1 MPPSL
6 IVPAGVC
13 LLGEAADFL
22 RKGKIEPIN
31 NNVIA
36 EAIQVFIEAT
46 IQAFGGDTN
55 KMYALF
61 DQFEKQQQ
69 KPQTQQPHRRNG
81 MSILGGL
88 ISSAARGL
96 QGGAEAVSALGKA
109 GVEKQI
115 KIDLAKETA
124 DIEFEK
130 NKLLKELDSN
140 LRIKEADLTK
150 QREKDFLMDTEL
162 RNMKKADRNLFRY
175 GKKRKT

>member
-1 MPPSL
+1 MIDLAKMNPEGDELTPEVIKQNIKLPANLQEAYDRIVLAGKKIIFNKDTNKLVLDAIKGEGSLGVRLGKGISTLMLLLYRESQETMPPSL

-61 DQFEKQQQ
+61 DQFEKQEQ
-69 KPQTQQPHRRNG
+69 KTQAQQP
-81 MSILGGL
+81 
-88 ISSAARGL
+88 
-96 QGGAEAVSALGKA
+96 QGGMA
-109 GVEKQI
+109 
-115 KIDLAKETA
+115 
-124 DIEFEK
+124 
-130 NKLLKELDSN
+130 
-140 LRIKEADLTK
+140 
-150 QREKDFLMDTEL
+150 
-162 RNMKKADRNLFRY
+162 
-175 GKKRKT
+175 

>member
-13 LLGEAADFL
+13 LLGEAADF

-61 DQFEKQQQ
+61 DQFEKQGQ
-69 KPQTQQPHRRNG
+69 KPQAQQP
-81 MSILGGL
+81 
-88 ISSAARGL
+88 
-96 QGGAEAVSALGKA
+96 QGGMA
-109 GVEKQI
+109 
-115 KIDLAKETA
+115 
-124 DIEFEK
+124 
-130 NKLLKELDSN
+130 
-140 LRIKEADLTK
+140 
-150 QREKDFLMDTEL
+150 
-162 RNMKKADRNLFRY
+162 
-175 GKKRKT
+175 

>member
-1 MPPSL
+1 MLLLYRESQETMPPSL

-46 IQAFGGDTN
+46 IQALVETQIRCMPCLTN
-55 KMYALF
+55 LRSKDKNHKHNNHKEEWHEYSRWINIICSQRLA
-61 DQFEKQQQ
+61 
-69 KPQTQQPHRRNG
+69 
-81 MSILGGL
+81 
-88 ISSAARGL
+88 
-96 QGGAEAVSALGKA
+96 GGAEAVSALGKA

-130 NKLLKELDSN
+130 INYLKN
-140 LRIKEADLTK
+140 LILNY
-150 QREKDFLMDTEL
+150 EL
-162 RNMKKADRNLFRY
+162 RKQI
-175 GKKRKT
+175 

>member
-1 MPPSL
+1 MLLLYRESQETMPPSL

-61 DQFEKQQQ
+61 DQFEKQGT
-69 KPQTQQPHRRNG
+69 KTTSTTTARRNG
-81 MSILGGL
+81 MSFLGGL

-130 NKLLKELDSN
+130 NKLLKELESQ
-140 LRIKEADLTK
+140 LRIDEADKTK
-150 QREKDFLMDTEL
+150 DREKEFALDPEL
-162 RNMKKADRNLFRY
+162 RDA
-175 GKKRKT
+175 RKE